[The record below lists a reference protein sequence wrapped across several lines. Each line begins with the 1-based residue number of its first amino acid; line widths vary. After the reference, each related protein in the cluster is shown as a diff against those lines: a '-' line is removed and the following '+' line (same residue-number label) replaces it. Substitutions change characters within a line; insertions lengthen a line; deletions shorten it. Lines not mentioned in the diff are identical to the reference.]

1 MDNKEFLQLSES
13 EIKEKSKSMATKD
26 PKALSLISIGLAAF
40 VAFYFAKAILIA
52 AVGGLLIL
60 LGIGLFSYN
69 ITKGVESFKK
79 KFIENYNYQMN
90 KENRERTQSL
100 LNSLTSEE
108 AKSQLTAIQKKKD
121 AFVDKLKKEIS
132 VNTYSYQRVLGGFE
146 ALYACCMDNLNII
159 VDYENSVRALQVG
172 KLKSDKADIE
182 RKVHKTEHELATLES
197 INKELVRHDRY
208 KDRIKE
214 VLRRNQE
221 AISGMNE
228 LQETL
233 IRMKK
238 VQDPEEALE
247 EIKVIQNVLVK
258 REAENAILLD

>member
-90 KENRERTQSL
+90 KENRDRTQSL
-100 LNSLTSEE
+100 LNSLTSE
-108 AKSQLTAIQKKKD
+108 
-121 AFVDKLKKEIS
+121 
-132 VNTYSYQRVLGGFE
+132 
-146 ALYACCMDNLNII
+146 
-159 VDYENSVRALQVG
+159 
-172 KLKSDKADIE
+172 
-182 RKVHKTEHELATLES
+182 
-197 INKELVRHDRY
+197 
-208 KDRIKE
+208 
-214 VLRRNQE
+214 
-221 AISGMNE
+221 
-228 LQETL
+228 
-233 IRMKK
+233 
-238 VQDPEEALE
+238 
-247 EIKVIQNVLVK
+247 
-258 REAENAILLD
+258 

>member
-1 MDNKEFLQLSES
+1 MENKEILQLSES

-26 PKALSLISIGLAAF
+26 PKVWSLLSIGLAAF
-40 VAFYFAKAILIA
+40 VAFYFAKAIIIA
-52 AVGGLLIL
+52 AVGGLLVL
-60 LGIGLFSYN
+60 LGLGLFSYN

-90 KENRERTQSL
+90 KENRERTQTL

-108 AKSQLTAIQKKKD
+108 AKKQLMSIQKKKD

-132 VNTYSYQRVLGGFE
+132 ENTYSYQRVLSGFE
-146 ALYACCMDNLNII
+146 ALYSACMDNLKII
-159 VDYENSVRALQVG
+159 VDYENSQRALQVYQ
-172 KLKSDKADIE
+172 LKSAKSDIE
-182 RKVHKTEHELATLES
+182 RKTHKTENELAKLES
-197 INKELVRHDRY
+197 INKELVRYDRY
-208 KDRIKE
+208 KERIEE
-214 VLRRNQE
+214 VLRRNTE

-233 IRMKK
+233 IQMKK
-238 VQDPEEALE
+238 VENPEYALD
-247 EIKVIQNVLVK
+247 EIKVIQKVLLK

>member
-1 MDNKEFLQLSES
+1 
-13 EIKEKSKSMATKD
+13 
-26 PKALSLISIGLAAF
+26 
-40 VAFYFAKAILIA
+40 
-52 AVGGLLIL
+52 
-60 LGIGLFSYN
+60 
-69 ITKGVESFKK
+69 
-79 KFIENYNYQMN
+79 
-90 KENRERTQSL
+90 
-100 LNSLTSEE
+100 
-108 AKSQLTAIQKKKD
+108 
-121 AFVDKLKKEIS
+121 
-132 VNTYSYQRVLGGFE
+132 
-146 ALYACCMDNLNII
+146 MDNLNII

-238 VQDPEEALE
+238 VQNPEEALE